1 MNLNRKPLS
10 RVKGSS
16 SVLIIMI
23 MLFLV
28 TLGVLV
34 LISSRSNYLLSQK
47 NASWVK
53 DYYRLESIANE
64 HRYEVSKYIE
74 NTANLKF
81 KSLLDIELNYFK
93 VDLEGSKE
101 NEDGSWTLAYISS
114 HPQLDRNFYTE
125 LKIVLKNNK
134 YDIYNTAWIEKPTV
148 FEYEDS
154 LEFEDIGG

>member
-1 MNLNRKPLS
+1 MNLNRKPLN
-10 RVKGSS
+10 RTQGSS

-34 LISSRSNYLLSQK
+34 LISSRSNFLLSKK
-47 NASWVK
+47 NANWIK
-53 DYYRLESIANE
+53 DYYRLESLASQ
-64 HRYEVSKYIE
+64 HKYEVSNYVKAK
-74 NTANLKF
+74 ANLDLKT
-81 KSLLDIELNYFK
+81 LLEIKVADLK
-93 VDLEGSKE
+93 VDPEE
-101 NEDGSWTLAYISS
+101 TQANEDGTWTLAYISS
-114 HPQLDRNFYTE
+114 HPQIGRQFFTK
-125 LKIVLKNNK
+125 LKIVPNKDK